1 MRENMRIIK
10 EIYIVIISIDPTL
23 LLRFS
28 LEQDLRYP
36 NKGIALNYEPHI
48 KSNVFELKNRRR

>member
-1 MRENMRIIK
+1 MRIIK